1 MDMIFDVLGQML
13 PVVFILAVGVVCYL
27 LTRGIRSVLRKQKQ
41 FKAASRFVERNEAVK
56 FLLPLFVGVVQ
67 ALCIPAMIYGWFGI
81 DVDALPSLLV
91 VAWNKIVIGATAGV
105 VSALAYKAVRRWQ
118 KGTPWSNGWF
128 GGGGGGGKYGGQD
141 PHSEDVPPDADKP

>member
-13 PVVFILAVGVVCYL
+13 PVVFVLAVGVVCYL
-27 LTRGIRSVLRKQKQ
+27 LTRGIRAVLRKQKQ
-41 FKAASRFVERNEAVK
+41 FKRASRFVERNEAVK
-56 FLLPLFVGVVQ
+56 FSLPMVVGVIQ

-81 DVDALPSLLV
+81 DIASLPSLLV
-91 VAWNKIVIGATAGV
+91 IAWNKVVIGGTAGV
-105 VSALAYKAVRRWQ
+105 ISALAYKAVRRWQ

-128 GGGGGGGKYGGQD
+128 GGGGKYGGDD